1 MFFQVRIKD
10 AQGNVKKIIP
20 SESLSKRYWDEFFN
34 NSSEGET
41 IKNSEKRGKKS
52 VKKDRENIQDSMIEE
67 DWNL

>member
-10 AQGNVKKIIP
+10 AQGNVKKVIS

-34 NSSEGET
+34 NTSEGET

-52 VKKDRENIQDSMIEE
+52 VKKARDDIQDSMIEE

>member
-34 NSSEGET
+34 NTSEGET

-52 VKKDRENIQDSMIEE
+52 VKKARDDIQDSMIEE

>member
-10 AQGNVKKIIP
+10 AQGNVKKVVS

-34 NSSEGET
+34 NTSEGET

-52 VKKDRENIQDSMIEE
+52 VKKDREDIQDSMIEE